1 VNRRIVAEPLF
12 AAEADAFTVVGAAD
26 DLDGLATLLADRAE
40 PVDPALAGRLDPA
53 VHAADLHLPLG
64 GGPTLVRVYQAAAGP
79 RPLLLWLHGGGFV
92 GGSVADLDHVCSR
105 LAKRSGRTVVSLEY
119 RLAPEHPFPAALDDT
134 YDALGWLVAHGQVFG
149 GDGRVGAGGQSAGGA
164 LVAGATLRARDA
176 GGPMPDRQVLCY
188 PVLDVPAEPT
198 WADRQYLTGPAP
210 VDAAPL
216 RAGSLAGLPP
226 TLLLAA
232 GRDPL
237 RAAAAAYAA
246 RLDDATYVEYADTPH
261 AFLNFCGALSAG
273 DHAIGVIGA
282 YLS

>member
-1 VNRRIVAEPLF
+1 MNRRIVAEPRF
-12 AAEADAFTVVGAAD
+12 TAEADAFTVVGAAD
-26 DLDGLATLLADRAE
+26 DLDDLATLLADRAE
-40 PVDPALAGRLDPA
+40 PVDPALAGRLDPK

-64 GGPTLVRVYQAAAGP
+64 GGPTLVRVYQAAVGP

-92 GGSVADLDHVCSR
+92 GGSVADLDHVCSG
-105 LAKRSGRTVVSLEY
+105 LALRSGRTVVSLEY

-149 GDGRVGAGGQSAGGA
+149 GDGRVAAGGQSAGGA

-176 GGPMPDRQVLCY
+176 GSPLPDRQVLCY
-188 PVLDVPAEPT
+188 PVLDVPAEPS

-210 VDAAPL
+210 DYAAPV
-216 RAGSLAGLPP
+216 RAASLAGLPP
-226 TLLLAA
+226 TLLVAA

-237 RAAAAAYAA
+237 REQAAAYAA

-273 DHAIGVIGA
+273 DHAIDLIAA